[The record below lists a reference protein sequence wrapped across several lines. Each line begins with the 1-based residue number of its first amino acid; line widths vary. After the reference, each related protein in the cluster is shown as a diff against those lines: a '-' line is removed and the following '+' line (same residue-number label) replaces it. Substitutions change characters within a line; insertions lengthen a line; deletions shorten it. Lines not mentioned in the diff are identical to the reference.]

1 MSLDYMAQ
9 AFGVSTTFIDKELA
23 SFITAGRIHAKI
35 DKGKIHIKDL
45 RTAWSAGHSVQHDPQ
60 FSNPYLLMK
69 YLVNG
74 IIETNRPDEKN
85 RQYQSVIKK
94 GDLLLNRVQKLS
106 RVINI

>member
-1 MSLDYMAQ
+1 MAQ

-35 DKGKIHIKDL
+35 DKGRIPLGITKFHKLWTI
-45 RTAWSAGHSVQHDPQ
+45 T
-60 FSNPYLLMK
+60 Y

>member
-45 RTAWSAGHSVQHDPQ
+45 RTASSMDHSVQVRPK
-60 FSNPYLLMK
+60 FSILYVLTK
-69 YLVNG
+69 YSVNG

>member
-1 MSLDYMAQ
+1 MAQ

-35 DKGKIHIKDL
+35 DKGKIPMGLTDISK
-45 RTAWSAGHSVQHDPQ
+45 
-60 FSNPYLLMK
+60 K